1 MCLVF
6 LLVVGVVVVPF
17 CLLCLFAVFS
27 CVCILKNRHWKDS
40 LYFVLVNT
48 VNL

>member
-6 LLVVGVVVVPF
+6 LLVVVPF